1 MDINGIL
8 QIVSLLV
15 SGGIVGQIFFYNS
28 RKRKEEASAQKDE
41 DDNVRAY
48 AAEWK
53 ELYEH
58 EHTEHLEERKKLNDK
73 IDSLFDEVNKQ
84 RTQVRQLKDDKN
96 TLLMRSKELE
106 WNECRVNGCL
116 KRQPPRDYGKAETD

>member
-8 QIVSLLV
+8 QIVSLLM

>member
-8 QIVSLLV
+8 QIVSLLM

-28 RKRKEEASAQKDE
+28 RKRKEAASAQKDE